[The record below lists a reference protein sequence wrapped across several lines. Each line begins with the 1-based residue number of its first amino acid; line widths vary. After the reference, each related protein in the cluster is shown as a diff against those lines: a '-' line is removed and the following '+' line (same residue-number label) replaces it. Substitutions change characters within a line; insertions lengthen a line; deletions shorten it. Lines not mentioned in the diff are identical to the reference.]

1 MTERKIGP
9 FRLGKQIGAG
19 GMGIVYKAIYEET
32 GKEVALKV
40 LPPGLV
46 GDQKL
51 LKRFEREIDI
61 LKRLQHPNIVR
72 YYGGGTHEGQRWY
85 AMEYVDGGSLY
96 DILKKKK
103 KLSWEQTI
111 QVGRQLCA
119 ALEHAHNA
127 GIIHRDLKPGN
138 LFVTSK
144 GKIKLGDFGI
154 ARDTEATALTA
165 AGKTVGTYAY
175 MAPEQIQGNVP
186 LSRKTDLYATGCL
199 LYEILIGETPFV
211 SENPAEMLMMHLNSD
226 PYNVR
231 EKVMDCPIELDG
243 LIERL
248 LSKNPDDRPY
258 DALAVHTELTEI
270 LKKANEVATEA
281 SPQALKSAGASAS
294 ASVDPTTGEVKPKKK
309 KKKKDQSAIY
319 EQTWFLI
326 TSLVVLIGLGIWF
339 SLGPGEDSLYV
350 AAKKAMSSGDRVQ
363 EDDARRLY
371 ILPYLEAYPEGSYA
385 SEMKQWLKDVEIGQL
400 EAQTETR
407 ARTKR
412 DGRNGFQKLCI
423 SAMQSESDSERNPLE
438 AIELYQG
445 LIDMSARALQNSKA
459 ASEEASAD
467 QKTSES
473 DGAESN
479 ASLENAE
486 FWKVLA
492 ERRKEK
498 LMKAFLTLENRQTLI
513 RDRMIYAD
521 KQMDSDNPQSGVLI
535 FERFREAFR
544 GDKELEPWLDYA
556 RYRRDK
562 QQAEMP
568 GVPDSA
574 K

>member
-103 KLSWEQTI
+103 KLTWEQAI

-199 LYEILIGETPFV
+199 LYEILTGETPFV
-211 SENPAEMLMMHLNSD
+211 TENPAEMLMMHLNSD

-231 EKVMDCPIELDG
+231 EKVIDCPMELDA

-248 LSKNPDDRPY
+248 LAKNPDDRPY
-258 DALAVHTELTEI
+258 DALAVHTELTDI
-270 LKKANEVATEA
+270 LKKANEVSTDA

-294 ASVDPTTGEVKPKKK
+294 VSVDPETGEVKPKKK
-309 KKKKDQSAIY
+309 KKKKDKSAIY

-326 TSLVVLIGLGIWF
+326 SSLVVLIGLGIWL
-339 SLGPGEDSLYV
+339 SMGPSEDTLYV
-350 AAKKAMSSGDRVQ
+350 AAKKAMASDNRVQ
-363 EDDARRLY
+363 QDDARRLY

-407 ARTKR
+407 ARAKR

-423 SAMQSESDSERNPLE
+423 SAMQAESDTEKNPLE

-445 LIDMSARALQNSKA
+445 LIDMTARALQENKTTAEDAGDPKA
-459 ASEEASAD
+459 AEGD
-467 QKTSES
+467 
-473 DGAESN
+473 ESN

-492 ERRKEK
+492 ERRQEK
-498 LMKAFLTLENRQTLI
+498 LKKTFLGLENRQALI

-521 KQMDSDNPQSGVLI
+521 KQLSSDNPQSGVLI

-544 GDKELEPWLDYA
+544 AEKEFEAWLDYA
-556 RYRRDK
+556 RFRRDN

-568 GVPDSA
+568 SIPDSA